1 MTEAVCQ
8 RFVDFDQWSSQD
20 AIAAMYEGQLMAMAA
35 IKPAIY
41 DIALAA
47 DQAAQRLG
55 KTGRLIYVGAGTSGR
70 LAVLDGAELG
80 PTFGWPPERIVFCMA
95 GGLQAL
101 TVSAEGAE
109 DNFENGRAQIREA
122 KPTKSDIVIGVTA
135 SGNTPYTLGALEEA
149 KIGGAMTIGIT
160 NNVDTPILKMVDHA
174 ILAETGSELIAGS
187 TRMQAGSAQKAVLNM
202 LSTAIMTRLGHVYQ
216 GFMVDMI
223 ISNNKLE
230 SRAINM
236 ICNIA
241 NCSKETAKS
250 SLNQSN
256 KNIKTAILIA
266 LGQSMVR
273 AEQILNQ
280 SNRNLRDALLLL
292 NPKAD

>member
-1 MTEAVCQ
+1 VTEAVCQ
-8 RFVDFDQWSSQD
+8 RFVDFDQWSTQD

-80 PTFGWPPERIVFCMA
+80 PTFGWPSERIVFCMA

-109 DNFENGRAQIREA
+109 DNLENGRAQIRDA
-122 KPTKSDIVIGVTA
+122 KPTKNDIVIGVTA

-160 NNVDTPILKMVDHA
+160 NNVNTPILKMVDHA

-230 SRAINM
+230 NRAINM
-236 ICNIA
+236 ICNIT

-266 LGQSMVR
+266 LGQSRVR
-273 AEQILNQ
+273 ADQILNQ